1 MYVFQTISVYVKRK
15 HKLIS
20 NLCLVRNELVISWV
34 KLRWKG
40 LKMPL
45 SAVLKGDNLRL
56 SFLKHIETPVK
67 DYKACGNGL
76 PHWFSVL
83 SDCTCSKPSWK
94 ENLLLHAKKNTLL
107 KETQYLH
114 TLLRYRL
121 IKMEIIQVGR
131 STGIRDF
138 F

>member
-1 MYVFQTISVYVKRK
+1 MTSKIDTVFPWEIIFFGCFRAFPQFCFYNSMYVFQTISVYVKRK

-20 NLCLVRNELVISWV
+20 NLWLRNELVISWV

-94 ENLLLHAKKNTLL
+94 ENLLLHAKI
-107 KETQYLH
+107 H
-114 TLLRYRL
+114 C
-121 IKMEIIQVGR
+121 
-131 STGIRDF
+131 
-138 F
+138 